1 MRTRYRFQIL
11 SLLVLAW
18 LLLLGTSG
26 SVIADTTQPVTVT
39 PSNTQTFFS
48 TKGTAHID
56 RSADGT
62 WGDVTLTNTDSQS
75 QAGAATLNTR
85 LDFSKNFWMRYDVNF
100 GDWNSNDKK
109 SDGMSF
115 VLYPGQPGAV
125 GLFGGNVG
133 ISGLPYAEGIKFDAY
148 TNRNPGTGHADIW
161 DMTTDRWAGL
171 TQPAY
176 LPGADPLNKTQAYVQ
191 RNPTTTYPTYPQ
203 DTGNGPLI
211 QSIYNYL
218 GKNYNDWIGGFDSWA
233 LKNAKLAG
241 FVFSDPDADPGTVA
255 GATPP
260 YGAFIETNLSG
271 FTHIYSTYTNSHSL
285 PTLGS
290 GRIDGARALSA
301 AQFYDNQWHSIQVHY
316 YVNASGVGTLIVAL
330 LPKSWSQYTYATD
343 AAGLA
348 AAEAASGT
356 NQWTQQFTIKN
367 LPAGKYYSLN
377 ISASTGA
384 APWNQKVRNFNGSY
398 TPQPNTATVRYVDEN
413 GTDLQDPDTSYTD
426 PNLVNPALTKPNLP
440 KQLTKAG
447 QTYSFDY
454 GSYLAYDGTESKGA
468 TLLTPNVNGGAAG
481 TLTDTGGT
489 TMTYTGQYGQ
499 SYKVTTLYYKMTN
512 PLPSLTGRYTLNGT
526 AIPAGQAVH
535 FGDLL
540 NYQVTLTNPAGGASR
555 WVGTKLAVTLPDGL
569 TLAGNAPTAQ
579 VTFNTQLS
587 TVPSPLTV
595 TTDTTVSGSTA
606 TVTIP
611 SKTAA
616 SNDIVRNNGIDLL
629 TDAANSSAITITLP
643 VLVTKQTAGT
653 LTADVQAT
661 DRYVHQ
667 TNETPAVPT
676 SYYSSI
682 QKSLD
687 TLTVASAVIPAR
699 SAMIPI
705 PVRTN
710 ESFIPVPSAAYTQR
724 AVYGPGAATWLGT
737 GDVSLPASGNQINLT
752 AAGIQ
757 KLRAA
762 DYIPVITVYTNTTGQ
777 QWTEVYY
784 VYEPLSTWMPDAGL
798 RQTVASAFNK
808 GSVTINTHF
817 FDTPQTYLNTAGVTG
832 VITTDDATT
841 QLTKSLM
848 PKLTGLT
855 NQLNTAGTGVLG
867 AGAWNMTNGVTG
879 LEYASNLQGLAIYGP
894 GLLQNT
900 GTHTTTGQT
909 FRTLLNQLQTPILG
923 QSAPIQSLQTVDLS
937 GYTATAFTG
946 SGTAAMPSLPKL
958 QTLNLVANGLADADV
973 TTAITGT
980 TAHDLVPFF
989 QQNKAALRQLTL
1001 ASYAAPT
1008 KPKMDQA
1015 TLQNNIQAVTTAG
1028 TAINQ
1033 QDMVMPG
1040 TTTWSLARADTPDQI
1055 QVNVPDVRRTLTTV
1069 PLGTATA
1076 SAVSDYQNVA
1086 VAVYDRDPTNTTDTS
1101 TPLTNVLTLKADQS
1115 GYVLNYT
1122 NYLKASQLR
1131 NNQLYLKRTYTTGG
1145 TQYSL
1150 WTKIGL
1156 SGIDYL
1162 QVDTLNFG
1170 KRQLR
1175 AGQYPN
1181 NGHDDSTGP
1190 DPGTYTPFTITV
1202 GRTSASTQSTVGI
1215 SASPFT
1221 GTAGTLPVSSLA
1233 LHYVSQNSAAPN
1245 TWTIPADG
1253 SAGQSAVWTFV
1264 NTAALLDTKTFN
1276 VDLNVPAIS
1285 GISAQKYTATITYT
1299 LSNVLR

>member
-1 MRTRYRFQIL
+1 
-11 SLLVLAW
+11 
-18 LLLLGTSG
+18 
-26 SVIADTTQPVTVT
+26 
-39 PSNTQTFFS
+39 
-48 TKGTAHID
+48 
-56 RSADGT
+56 
-62 WGDVTLTNTDSQS
+62 
-75 QAGAATLNTR
+75 
-85 LDFSKNFWMRYDVNF
+85 
-100 GDWNSNDKK
+100 
-109 SDGMSF
+109 
-115 VLYPGQPGAV
+115 
-125 GLFGGNVG
+125 
-133 ISGLPYAEGIKFDAY
+133 
-148 TNRNPGTGHADIW
+148 
-161 DMTTDRWAGL
+161 
-171 TQPAY
+171 
-176 LPGADPLNKTQAYVQ
+176 
-191 RNPTTTYPTYPQ
+191 
-203 DTGNGPLI
+203 
-211 QSIYNYL
+211 
-218 GKNYNDWIGGFDSWA
+218 
-233 LKNAKLAG
+233 
-241 FVFSDPDADPGTVA
+241 
-255 GATPP
+255 
-260 YGAFIETNLSG
+260 
-271 FTHIYSTYTNSHSL
+271 
-285 PTLGS
+285 
-290 GRIDGARALSA
+290 
-301 AQFYDNQWHSIQVHY
+301 
-316 YVNASGVGTLIVAL
+316 
-330 LPKSWSQYTYATD
+330 
-343 AAGLA
+343 
-348 AAEAASGT
+348 
-356 NQWTQQFTIKN
+356 
-367 LPAGKYYSLN
+367 
-377 ISASTGA
+377 
-384 APWNQKVRNFNGSY
+384 
-398 TPQPNTATVRYVDEN
+398 
-413 GTDLQDPDTSYTD
+413 
-426 PNLVNPALTKPNLP
+426 
-440 KQLTKAG
+440 
-447 QTYSFDY
+447 
-454 GSYLAYDGTESKGA
+454 
-468 TLLTPNVNGGAAG
+468 
-481 TLTDTGGT
+481 
-489 TMTYTGQYGQ
+489 
-499 SYKVTTLYYKMTN
+499 
-512 PLPSLTGRYTLNGT
+512 
-526 AIPAGQAVH
+526 
-535 FGDLL
+535 
-540 NYQVTLTNPAGGASR
+540 
-555 WVGTKLAVTLPDGL
+555 
-569 TLAGNAPTAQ
+569 LAGNAPTAQ

-595 TTDTTVSGSTA
+595 ATDTTVSGSTA

-653 LTADVQAT
+653 LTAAVQAT

-687 TLTVASAVIPAR
+687 TLTVAAAVIPAR

-710 ESFIPVPSAAYTQR
+710 ESFTPVPSAAYTQR

-752 AAGIQ
+752 ATGIQ

-777 QWTEVYY
+777 QWTEIYY

-894 GLLQNT
+894 SLLQNT

-909 FRTLLNQLQTPILG
+909 FRTLLNQLQTPVLG

-958 QTLNLVANGLADADV
+958 QTLNLVANGLADAD
-973 TTAITGT
+973 
-980 TAHDLVPFF
+980 
-989 QQNKAALRQLTL
+989 
-1001 ASYAAPT
+1001 
-1008 KPKMDQA
+1008 
-1015 TLQNNIQAVTTAG
+1015 VTTAG

-1076 SAVSDYQNVA
+1076 SAVSDYHNVA

-1162 QVDTLNFG
+1162 QVNTLNFG

-1221 GTAGTLPVSSLA
+1221 GTADTLPVSSLA

-1276 VDLNVPAIS
+1276 VDLNVPAVS